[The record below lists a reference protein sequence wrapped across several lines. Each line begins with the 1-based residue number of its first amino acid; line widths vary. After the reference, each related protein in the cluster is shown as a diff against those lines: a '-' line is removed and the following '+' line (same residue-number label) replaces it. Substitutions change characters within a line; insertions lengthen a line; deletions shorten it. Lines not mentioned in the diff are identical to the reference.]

1 MQKWSSRFRE
11 KMTLEVL
18 IQSNLPYFIQ
28 MKFVLGSYHYELY
41 LTNERMLNVFLLG
54 KQKWIMIK
62 ACLFH
67 D

>member
-1 MQKWSSRFRE
+1 
-11 KMTLEVL
+11 
-18 IQSNLPYFIQ
+18 

-41 LTNERMLNVFLLG
+41 LTNEKMLNVFLLG